1 MILFVVTLLTT
12 TLAGAYLNGID
23 NPYGSFSNFAQGF
36 SFSIPLMT
44 ILLFHELGHFIMAR
58 RNNVSASWPYF
69 IPAPLPSVFIA
80 GTFGAFIR
88 MRSQPR
94 SRRVMFD
101 IGAAGPWAG
110 AVRSIPA
117 VVIRLGFS

>member
-23 NPYGSFSNFAQGF
+23 NPYGSFSNLAAGF

-44 ILLFHELGHFIMAR
+44 ILLSHELGHFIMAR

-69 IPAPLPSVFIA
+69 IPAPLPSVFIPV
-80 GTFGAFIR
+80 TFAPFIP

-94 SRRVMFD
+94 PRPVLFA
-101 IGAAGPWAG
+101 IEAPT
-110 AVRSIPA
+110 
-117 VVIRLGFS
+117 